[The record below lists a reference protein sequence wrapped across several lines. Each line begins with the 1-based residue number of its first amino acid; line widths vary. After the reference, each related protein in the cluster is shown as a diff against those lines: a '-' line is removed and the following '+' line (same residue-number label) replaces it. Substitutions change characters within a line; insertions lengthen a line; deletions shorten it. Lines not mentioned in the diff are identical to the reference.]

1 MNRHLVKCFQE
12 NLGRRGVTFYDSE
25 HCNFLDW
32 QQVIQFLNALPKREK
47 DDSFSEK
54 LTETLANYDPDRE
67 FLAVQ
72 QNGGSV
78 SVELY
83 SHSNPHE
90 KERFIR

>member
-1 MNRHLVKCFQE
+1 MRHLMRSFQTH
-12 NLGRRGVTFYDSE
+12 LGTRGAHFYDSE

-54 LTETLANYDPDRE
+54 LSETLANYNPDKE

-72 QNGGSV
+72 QHGTTV

-83 SHSNPHE
+83 SHL
-90 KERFIR
+90 

>member
-1 MNRHLVKCFQE
+1 MRHLMRSFQTH
-12 NLGRRGVTFYDSE
+12 LGVRGAHFYDSK

-54 LTETLANYDPDRE
+54 LSETLANYNPDKE

-72 QNGGSV
+72 QHGTTV

-83 SHSNPHE
+83 SHL
-90 KERFIR
+90 